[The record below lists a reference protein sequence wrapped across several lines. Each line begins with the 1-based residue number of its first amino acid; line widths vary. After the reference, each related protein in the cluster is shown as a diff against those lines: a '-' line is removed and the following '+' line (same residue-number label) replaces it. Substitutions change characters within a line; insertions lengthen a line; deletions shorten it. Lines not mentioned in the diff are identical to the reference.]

1 MYSGSKA
8 LSNVT
13 EQFSKLN
20 RIGQNLNAKSKF
32 LTKPKFT
39 IGKSPDKSNTSSES
53 EDDYDV
59 SLYQPR
65 PNNTQLKREIQD
77 QPKLTFTDSS
87 APTDAFLPSVGI
99 VMRTQNDSNIT
110 LLTEGQ
116 NILENKEN
124 MCFNEATSHMNDV
137 RLSSIMQNVTIQKGT
152 NFDRSVSPT
161 PEIRIS
167 ESGKVHPP
175 SSLNLDRKLSHSSGE
190 VDNNEAENAHSATDF
205 VQDMILSVDNKFST
219 KQRSSSEQ
227 DIVMNLSSSQ
237 SESALKHIKS
247 GFNNLTS
254 PVASATKDLVL
265 SPFSKFA
272 KGMQNLGANLD
283 PRKISKGVAVKQVT
297 ERELEEQIK
306 LRENWKNCKTKLI
319 AL

>member
-1 MYSGSKA
+1 MFHPGSKA

-65 PNNTQLKREIQD
+65 LEREN
-77 QPKLTFTDSS
+77 PTKFAESS
-87 APTDAFLPSVGI
+87 AAADAFLPSVGI
-99 VMRTQNDSNIT
+99 VMRTQIDTNINH
-110 LLTEGQ
+110 LTEGQ

-124 MCFNEATSHMNDV
+124 MTSHMNDV
-137 RLSSIMQNVTIQKGT
+137 RLSSVMQNVTIQKDDF
-152 NFDRSVSPT
+152 NRSVSHA

-167 ESGKVHPP
+167 ESGKAQPP

-190 VDNNEAENAHSATDF
+190 VDNNEGTAQPATDF
-205 VQDMILSVDNKFST
+205 LQDMILSVDNKFLG
-219 KQRSSSEQ
+219 KRSSSEQ

-247 GFNNLTS
+247 GFNNMTS

-283 PRKISKGVAVKQVT
+283 PRKISNKGIVVKQVS
-297 ERELEEQIK
+297 ERELEEQAK
-306 LRENWKNCKTKLI
+306 LRENWKNCKSKLI